1 MGEYLVC
8 LDELNETIGVF
19 ISGKVKQ
26 KRGKWREGI
35 VRRTQPDVVGFE
47 DGGRNGAISRS
58 CTRKGNRFFPKASR
72 EECSSAN
79 IFIYTQ

>member
-8 LDELNETIGVF
+8 LDELSETIGVL

-35 VRRTQPDVVGFE
+35 VRRTQLDVGFE
-47 DGGRNGAISRS
+47 DEESNATISRS
-58 CTRKGNRFFPKASR
+58 YKRKGNRFFPKASR
-72 EECSSAN
+72 VECSSSGN